1 MKGKRANYDSETGL
15 FVGLTFDKEDPVE
28 ELDSVSIAPT
38 EATEVGEEENIADD
52 PDQENGEV
60 DEEEK
65 NEDEEEKNEV
75 DEEKNEDDE
84 EKIEEAGEDMD
95 DDAMEDN
102 PPSDDEMD

>member
-1 MKGKRANYDSETGL
+1 MKGKRANYDPETGL
-15 FVGLTFDKEDPVE
+15 FVGLTFDSEDPVE

-60 DEEEK
+60 EEEEK
-65 NEDEEEKNEV
+65 N
-75 DEEKNEDDE
+75 
-84 EKIEEAGEDMD
+84 EEAGEDMD

>member
-1 MKGKRANYDSETGL
+1 MKGKRANYDPETGL
-15 FVGLTFDKEDPVE
+15 FVGLTFDNEDPVE
-28 ELDSVSIAPT
+28 ELDSVSVAPT

-60 DEEEK
+60 EE
-65 NEDEEEKNEV
+65 
-75 DEEKNEDDE
+75 EEKNEDDE
-84 EKIEEAGEDMD
+84 EKNEEAGEDMD

>member
-1 MKGKRANYDSETGL
+1 MIQRQVCLLDSLST
-15 FVGLTFDKEDPVE
+15 VHCSE

-60 DEEEK
+60 GE
-65 NEDEEEKNEV
+65 
-75 DEEKNEDDE
+75 EEKNEDDE
-84 EKIEEAGEDMD
+84 EKNEEAGEDMD

>member
-1 MKGKRANYDSETGL
+1 MKGKRANYDPETGL
-15 FVGLTFDKEDPVE
+15 FVGLTFDNEDPVE

-38 EATEVGEEENIADD
+38 EATEVGEEEKIADD

-60 DEEEK
+60 EEEEK
-65 NEDEEEKNEV
+65 NED

-84 EKIEEAGEDMD
+84 EKNEEAGEDMD

>member
-1 MKGKRANYDSETGL
+1 MKGKRANYDPETGL
-15 FVGLTFDKEDPVE
+15 FVGLTFDSEDPVE

-38 EATEVGEEENIADD
+38 EATEVGEEEKIADD

-60 DEEEK
+60 EE
-65 NEDEEEKNEV
+65 
-75 DEEKNEDDE
+75 EEKNEDDE
-84 EKIEEAGEDMD
+84 EKNEEAGEDMD